1 MDWDDWSKHVDYV
14 VRERGQWWGLGDA
27 DGNPILTLPDATT
40 DGVTVPEQWMDSP
53 DVSFTMP
60 AMTPAGEQQRAYQ
73 LLIADDLDHIDT
85 SGRLEVNPTLYTL
98 LAAWRGKDGEIVR
111 RGGVIITASAE
122 DPDNDGLPQT
132 MTISA
137 LNAAD
142 VWNTIFAVSWPAA
155 WWAAEPYE
163 KTTDESQLPYSRS
176 WSMARI
182 EMAGQAMF
190 RWKEG
195 KAGFVIRRLAQESLD
210 AMMMTQADPDGT
222 RWVDDQ
228 FHVVEVPEVDTT
240 PVISL
245 DAADGSLWDTVAAQ
259 ARNAGVILG
268 ARVWWPGDPAV
279 RCWNQVTSSM
289 TPAQVDISPSQGTSQ
304 RTLAYRTFPHAMIV
318 LTVKEVANA

>member
-1 MDWDDWSKHVDYV
+1 MDWDAWQKHVDYV

-27 DGNPILTLPDATT
+27 DGNPLMTLPDATT
-40 DGVTVPEQWMDSP
+40 DGVTAPEQWMDSP

-73 LLIADDLDHIDT
+73 LLIANELDHIDA

-155 WWAAEPYE
+155 WWAAKPYD
-163 KTTDESQLPYSRS
+163 KTTDESQLPYSRA

-210 AMMMTQADPDGT
+210 AMMMTQQDPDGT

-228 FHVVEVPEVDTT
+228 FHVVEVPEADTT

-268 ARVWWPGDPAV
+268 ARVWWPGDKPV
-279 RCWNQVTSSM
+279 RCWNPATSSM
-289 TPAQVDISPSQGTSQ
+289 TPQQVDISPSQGTSQ

-318 LTVKEVANA
+318 LTVKEVDHA

>member
-27 DGNPILTLPDATT
+27 DGNPIMTLPDATT
-40 DGVTVPEQWMDSP
+40 DGVTAPEQWMDSP

-73 LLIADDLDHIDT
+73 LLIANELDHIDA

-155 WWAAEPYE
+155 WWSAEPYE
-163 KTTDESQLPYSRS
+163 KTTDESQLPYSRA
-176 WSMARI
+176 WSMARV
-182 EMAGQAMF
+182 ELAGQAMF

-210 AMMMTQADPDGT
+210 AMMMTQQDPDGT
-222 RWVDDQ
+222 RWVDDP

-268 ARVWWPGDPAV
+268 ARVWWPGDKPV

-318 LTVKEVANA
+318 LTVKEVDHA